1 MALSRDEKVVLAVV
15 AIVGVTAVGL
25 LIYSRTAKAAALPSG
40 QRPSP
45 GTAPALPPVTVQ
57 RASTPVPSP
66 VPAAHQ
72 FTADEIRRYKRI
84 LKGLEYEQA
93 VPGLVVNGFIDVPF
107 QQAIQMFQGAYNRER
122 AARHTD
128 WQPETLT
135 VDGVLGPRTAQ
146 ALEHYVDFL
155 AAG

>member
-40 QRPSP
+40 QRP
-45 GTAPALPPVTVQ
+45 GVPPVLPMVSAQ
-57 RASTPVPSP
+57 RARTPVAEP
-66 VPAAHQ
+66 PAHE
-72 FTADEIRRYKRI
+72 FTAAEIRRFKQI
-84 LKGLEYEQA
+84 LKGLGYEQA
-93 VPGLVVNGFIDVPF
+93 VPGFVVNGFIDAPF
-107 QQAIQMFQGAYNRER
+107 QLALQMFQGAYNRER
-122 AARHTD
+122 ASDASHAD
-128 WQPETLT
+128 WQPATLT

-155 AAG
+155 APG